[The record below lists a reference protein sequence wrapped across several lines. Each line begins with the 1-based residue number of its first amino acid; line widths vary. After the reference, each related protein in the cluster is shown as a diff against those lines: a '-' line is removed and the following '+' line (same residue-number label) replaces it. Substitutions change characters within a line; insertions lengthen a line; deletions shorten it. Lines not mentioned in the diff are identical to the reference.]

1 MRYLMSFSYNGTAFS
16 GYQIQENK
24 RTVEEEIEK
33 VLSMLNH
40 NQSVKIYASGRTDAK
55 VHAYLQTAHFD
66 FEQWNVE
73 NLTYK
78 LNQLLPEDIYIKKIE
93 AVKEDFHARYRAK
106 RKTYVYKM
114 NCGEYD
120 PFTLHTL
127 FQYNKHLHVENMK
140 EAIQFFVGEHDFSS
154 FTKKSCQYENTTRTI
169 YNALIREDHD
179 ILEIEFTGNGFLQYM
194 VRNMVGFLIEVGE
207 GKRKP
212 IEVLEVLE
220 KKDRKYASF
229 TAKPEGLYLKKVEYE
244 KDKG

>member
-1 MRYLMSFSYNGTAFS
+1 MSFSYNGTAFS
-16 GYQIQENK
+16 GYQIQKNK
-24 RTVEEEIEK
+24 RTVEKEIEK
-33 VLSMLNH
+33 VLSKLNH
-40 NQSVKIYASGRTDAK
+40 NQSVKICASGRTDAK

-66 FEQWNVE
+66 FEQWDVE

-78 LNQLLPEDIYIKKIE
+78 LNQLLPKDIYVKKVE
-93 AVKEDFHARYRAK
+93 EVTKDFHARYNAK
-106 RKTYVYKM
+106 RKTYVYKI

-120 PFTLHTL
+120 PFTIHTV
-127 FQYNKHLHVENMK
+127 FQYNKHFNVENMK

-154 FTKKSCQYENTTRTI
+154 FTRRRQQYENTRRTI
-169 YNALIREDHD
+169 YKALIREEQD

-212 IEVLEVLE
+212 IEVFEVLE
-220 KKDRKYASF
+220 KKDRRYASF
-229 TAKPEGLYLKKVEYE
+229 TANPEGLYLKKVEYE

>member
-1 MRYLMSFSYNGTAFS
+1 MSFSYNGTAFS
-16 GYQIQENK
+16 GYQIQKNK

-33 VLSMLNH
+33 VLSKLNH
-40 NQSVKIYASGRTDAK
+40 NQSVKICASGRTDAK

-66 FEQWNVE
+66 FEQWDVE

-78 LNQLLPEDIYIKKIE
+78 LNQLLPKDIYVKKVE
-93 AVKEDFHARYRAK
+93 EVTKDFHARYNAK
-106 RKTYVYKM
+106 RKTYVYKI

-120 PFTLHTL
+120 PFTIHTV
-127 FQYNKHLHVENMK
+127 FQYNKHFNVENMK

-154 FTKKSCQYENTTRTI
+154 FTRRRQQYENTRRTI
-169 YNALIREDHD
+169 YKALIREEQD

-212 IEVLEVLE
+212 IEVFEVLE
-220 KKDRKYASF
+220 KKDRRYASF
-229 TAKPEGLYLKKVEYE
+229 TANPEGLYLKKVEYE